1 MSLFHKFQKGKNQ
14 KMQTAKHFDH
24 ELLEIVRIVSF
35 DDEEIFESAQNCIN
49 HTMEYY
55 QDHTMDYEERG
66 LSSEEEKTFLQWIG
80 CIDLLIGKNYV
91 CECDWKETMD
101 EFVSQVTALR
111 GMKLLSLKINSKWF
125 DEEEDIPKWCEA
137 LDEKWKKSKSA
148 AAAFDIDSDSYV
160 IFLCKKADIET
171 LSVLAEKFG
180 YRIDYAKNM

>member
-1 MSLFHKFQKGKNQ
+1 
-14 KMQTAKHFDH
+14 
-24 ELLEIVRIVSF
+24 
-35 DDEEIFESAQNCIN
+35 
-49 HTMEYY
+49 
-55 QDHTMDYEERG
+55 
-66 LSSEEEKTFLQWIG
+66 
-80 CIDLLIGKNYV
+80 
-91 CECDWKETMD
+91 MD